1 MASDTAALAGA
12 DARRLHPLTFGFA
25 SFKIARNMLWPALA
39 GGFSIGGQFG
49 GFVPVF
55 VGVLAVPALIG
66 AALTY
71 ARYRWLLTGDELLLR
86 SGVLNRQDR
95 AIPLARVQ
103 NVEVRQSLVQ
113 RVFGVAELRVET
125 AGAGAEAEAVL
136 SVLSLADAQ
145 SVRADLLARRRGVR
159 PVPSA
164 EMDGI
169 PAATELELAD
179 APPLARLS
187 TPDVLAAG
195 ATANEAGVIA
205 AAMAGLLQFADDLPS
220 PFLDE
225 AVDRIMVEVG
235 GGFTAIAILV
245 LGAMLVFGWLISIVG
260 AVVRYHGF
268 TLWRVGDELRKRY
281 GLLTVHEASIPLKR
295 VQAVRVEES
304 IVRRT
309 FGLASLMIETAGG
322 APGQRGGAEA
332 FVPIARRGAVG
343 PLVGG
348 IFGGMDLD
356 GVRFQP
362 VHPRA
367 QRRIVLRYLRTLLIL
382 WIPFWG
388 ARWMQVEPMGSM
400 APWIALLLPLPW
412 IAARLQYRNR
422 GWALAPGYAVA
433 RSGVLR
439 RVTWIVPDAKLQTL
453 HLSASPFQRRL
464 GLSTLVL
471 DTAAGGRA
479 AAVIDLGEETAR
491 ALLETLSERMAA
503 RPVREPVP
511 PQVGSPALAEE
522 AETHAVIEDGEGGT
536 PSGELAE

>member
-1 MASDTAALAGA
+1 MASDTAALAGS

-25 SFKIARNMLWPALA
+25 SFKIARNMIWPALA

-159 PVPSA
+159 AVESVEA
-164 EMDGI
+164 DGI
-169 PAATELELAD
+169 PAVIDQELAD

-187 TPDVLAAG
+187 TAYVLAAG
-195 ATANEAGVIA
+195 ATANETGVIA

-220 PFLDE
+220 PFLDQ
-225 AVDRIMVEVG
+225 AVDRIMVEMG
-235 GGFTAIAILV
+235 GGFAAIAALV
-245 LGAMLVFGWLISIVG
+245 LAAMLVFGWLISIVG

-304 IVRRT
+304 IIRRA

-332 FVPIARRGAVG
+332 FVPIARRDAVG

-356 GVRFQP
+356 GVRFEP

-382 WIPFWG
+382 WVPFWA
-388 ARWMQVEPMGSM
+388 ARWLQVEPMGSM

-412 IAARLQYRNR
+412 VAARLQYRSR

-491 ALLETLSERMAA
+491 ALLETLSERMAH
-503 RPVREPVP
+503 RPVCAPVQVAEADTPAIVEAGEPAVASRE
-511 PQVGSPALAEE
+511 
-522 AETHAVIEDGEGGT
+522 
-536 PSGELAE
+536 SGE